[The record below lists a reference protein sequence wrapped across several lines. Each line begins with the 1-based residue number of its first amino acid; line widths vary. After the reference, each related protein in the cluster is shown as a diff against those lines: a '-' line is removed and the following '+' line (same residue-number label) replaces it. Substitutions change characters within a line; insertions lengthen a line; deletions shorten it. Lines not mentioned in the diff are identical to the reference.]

1 VVIGVHQVRATGGT
15 ESDATMIDEF
25 PSSMSEPLGVDFD
38 RERGEL
44 LEPDDIN
51 SFVATQFATEKLRPS
66 EHRLIGFFVQDV
78 ALLIVFHSS
87 SSPHC
92 FPACFA
98 RMC

>member
-1 VVIGVHQVRATGGT
+1 MIGVHQVRATGGT

-51 SFVATQFATEKLRPS
+51 SFAATQLAIEKLFIS
-66 EHRLIGFFVQDV
+66 KHRR
-78 ALLIVFHSS
+78 IVF
-87 SSPHC
+87 
-92 FPACFA
+92 FI
-98 RMC
+98 